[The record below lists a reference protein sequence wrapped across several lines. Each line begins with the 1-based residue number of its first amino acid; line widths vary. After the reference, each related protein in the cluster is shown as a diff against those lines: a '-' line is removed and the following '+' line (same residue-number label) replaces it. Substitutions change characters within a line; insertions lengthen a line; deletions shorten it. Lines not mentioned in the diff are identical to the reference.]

1 MEKSPKI
8 AIIGTGFGGLGIA
21 IYLQKAGISDF
32 SLYERASSIGGVW
45 RDNRYPGAACDIPS
59 HLYSFS
65 FEHHYPWSRRYAPQG
80 EILAYLNHCADK
92 YDIHERISCNTEIT
106 RAVFD
111 ASRGTWKLFAI
122 DTLVTEADILV
133 SAVGQFSYPVIPDI
147 SGRETFAG
155 SQFHS
160 SQWDMSFDPHD
171 RRVALIGTGA
181 SSIQIGPAI
190 APEVKRLM
198 IFQRSAAYVFPKG
211 ADAFT
216 PQMQARLKR
225 FPVLRSLDRFKI
237 YASYEARIPRRRSPR
252 LVAESQAGFLDLLAV
267 EIPEADLRRE
277 VTPDHPWGCKRVLL
291 SNEWYQ
297 AISRSNVELVRDK
310 IAGIEPRGLRTA
322 DGKLHEADAIIY
334 GTGFAPAEFL
344 KSLQVVGLNNVELAR
359 AWNEGAEAYL
369 GTTVAG
375 FPNFFLMFGPNT
387 NIPGSVVYM
396 LESQARYIVS
406 AIEALYGRRIRY
418 AAVKRDVQQAFN
430 STLQKRLRRTVWS
443 TGECTSWFKATSG
456 KITTQWPG
464 FLFSYRRL
472 TRRIR
477 RRDYD
482 VFG

>member
-1 MEKSPKI
+1 VEKSPKI
-8 AIIGTGFGGLGIA
+8 AIIGTGFGGIGAA
-21 IYLQKAGISDF
+21 IYLQKAGIIDF
-32 SLYERASSIGGVW
+32 TLYERASSIGGVW
-45 RDNRYPGAACDIPS
+45 RDNIYPGAACDIPS

-65 FEHHYPWSRRYAPQG
+65 FEHHYPWSRRYAPQS

-92 YDIHERISCNTEIT
+92 YGIRERIAFDREIT
-106 RAVFD
+106 SAVFD
-111 ASRGTWKLFAI
+111 ASRGKWKLLAGDF
-122 DTLVTEADILV
+122 VTEADILI
-133 SAVGQFSYPVIPDI
+133 SAVGQFSHPVIPDI
-147 SGRETFAG
+147 PGRESFAG

-160 SQWDMSFDPHD
+160 SRWESSFHPHH

-211 ADAFT
+211 ADAFP
-216 PQMQARLKR
+216 PQMQARFGR
-225 FPVLRSLDRFKI
+225 FPVLRSLDRFRI

-252 LVAESQAGFLDLLAV
+252 LVAKSQAGFLDFLATQ
-267 EIPEADLRRE
+267 ISEADLRRE
-277 VTPDHPWGCKRVLL
+277 MTPDHPWGCKRVLL

-297 AISRSNVELVRDK
+297 AISRSNVEIVRAK
-310 IAGIEPRGLRTA
+310 IVGIEPRGLRTA
-322 DGKLHEADAIIY
+322 DGRLHEADAIIY

-344 KSLQVVGLNNVELAR
+344 KTLHVVGLNGVELAH
-359 AWNEGAEAYL
+359 AWSEGAEAYL

-396 LESQARYIVS
+396 LESQARYIVK
-406 AIEALYGRRIRY
+406 AVQALYGRHIRY
-418 AAVKRDVQQAFN
+418 AAVRREVQQAFN
-430 STLQKRLRRTVWS
+430 ETLQKHLRRTVWS
-443 TGECTSWFKATSG
+443 TGDCTSWFKASSG

-482 VFG
+482 VVG

>member
-1 MEKSPKI
+1 MKFSPI
-8 AIIGTGFGGLGIA
+8 LTTARISTGFANGLP
-21 IYLQKAGISDF
+21 
-32 SLYERASSIGGVW
+32 SI
-45 RDNRYPGAACDIPS
+45 RRLLARLLTRPGAYGN
-59 HLYSFS
+59 LFS
-65 FEHHYPWSRRYAPQG
+65 R
-80 EILAYLNHCADK
+80 
-92 YDIHERISCNTEIT
+92 
-106 RAVFD
+106 
-111 ASRGTWKLFAI
+111 
-122 DTLVTEADILV
+122 DTLITQADILI
-133 SAVGQFSYPVIPDI
+133 SAVGQFSHPVIPNI
-147 SGRETFAG
+147 PGQETFG
-155 SQFHS
+155 GTQFHS
-160 SQWDMSFDPHD
+160 SRWDTSFDPHD

-190 APEVKRLM
+190 APEVKRLK

-216 PQMQARLKR
+216 PQMQARFER

-237 YASYEARIPRRRSPR
+237 YASYEARIPRRGSPR
-252 LVAESQAGFLDLLAV
+252 LVARSQSGFLDFLAAQ
-267 EIPEADLRRE
+267 ISEADLRRE
-277 VTPDHPWGCKRVLL
+277 MTPDHPWGCKRVLL
-291 SNEWYQ
+291 SNDWYQ
-297 AISRSNVELVRDK
+297 AISHSNVEVVSDK
-310 IAGIEPRGLRTA
+310 IVAIEPRGLRTA

-344 KSLQVVGLNNVELAR
+344 KTLRVVGLHGVELAR

-396 LESQARYIVS
+396 LESQARYIVK
-406 AIEALYGRRIRY
+406 AIQGLYGRNIRY
-418 AAVKRDVQQAFN
+418 AAVRGDVQQAFN
-430 STLQKRLRRTVWS
+430 ETLQKQLRRTVWS
-443 TGECTSWFKATSG
+443 TGDCTSWFKAPSG

-482 VFG
+482 VVG